1 MGQLAEAALVAKDG
15 RPAAGERV
23 SFWQPTAAPSSS
35 AAINRRLRCMSIL
48 LPLRVTPG
56 ASVRPTV
63 RHTQAAG
70 DCVTRTLSRAVASP
84 RQTRPRSAFG
94 GSTLYGRNSD

>member
-1 MGQLAEAALVAKDG
+1 
-15 RPAAGERV
+15 
-23 SFWQPTAAPSSS
+23 
-35 AAINRRLRCMSIL
+35 MSIL

-70 DCVTRTLSRAVASP
+70 DCVTRTLSRAVATP
-84 RQTRPRSAFG
+84 QQTRPVGETAVGRGFESRLAAPGGARAPLSCVSAG
-94 GSTLYGRNSD
+94 TPHPARRRRVAAPAPPPRPLGLPGL